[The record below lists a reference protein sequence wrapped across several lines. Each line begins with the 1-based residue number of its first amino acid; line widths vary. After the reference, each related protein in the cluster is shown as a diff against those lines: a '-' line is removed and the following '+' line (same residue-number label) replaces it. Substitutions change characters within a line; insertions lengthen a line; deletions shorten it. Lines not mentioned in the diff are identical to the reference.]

1 MHSTTDTT
9 PITFRYDVV
18 PADAALVRHIVSG
31 TGYFTA
37 AEVDVAVE
45 LIDERLAK
53 GISSGYEFVFAQQD
67 GQTVGYTCYGPIAC
81 TVGSYDLYWI
91 AVDRVAQRQGI
102 GRLLVAETERL
113 VCQAQGRNI
122 YVETSGRPAYA
133 STRSFYHRLG
143 YQQAAVLPD
152 FYDVGDSKIVYQ
164 KQVTGDNPISQA

>member
-1 MHSTTDTT
+1 MHTTPDTT
-9 PITFRYDVV
+9 AMTFRYNVA

-31 TGYFTA
+31 TGFFTA

-45 LIDERLAK
+45 LVDERLAK

-91 AVDRVAQRQGI
+91 AVERVVQRQGI

-113 VCQAQGRNI
+113 IRLAQGRNI
-122 YVETSGRPAYA
+122 YVETSQRPAYA
-133 STRSFYHRLG
+133 STRSFYQRQG

-164 KQVTGDNPISQA
+164 KKLTPDDPTSQA